1 MKCPNCSAEWYLSE
15 KIHTHLRTC
24 PFCGTSLQC
33 SHDKVLSTMDDV
45 LCEIIRRFGTDILRD
60 GRKTV
65 AVFSDLAPQL
75 RKERLLLT
83 YLIQFDGNQKL
94 LEVKNLEKSMQRA
107 SYLKVVQY
115 LAEEQFVAQTAA
127 ESVCLSFL
135 KAIGVTIENPVCER
149 VTTATS
155 PVIKKPFSQPNK
167 ETGTMPAKQPMSRPS
182 APISPR
188 RDQPKIGD
196 YQQYMKILEDY
207 FLQNGQGKLSYQQIH
222 AFVSVN
228 KLDKDWKI
236 TCADVE
242 KDLSK
247 VYAKYSVVLSSV
259 KQAVTP
265 SYRIGRGIHTYK
277 EYMDELEQL
286 YIRNGKT
293 MLSSAQIADFLSK
306 HDLNCRFSIVMS
318 DVETD
323 LATIAGKYKTQYVGL
338 HNILQNKMAQTQAGL
353 TGILRKRLT
362 GKEPTRGGQ
371 LNKKSHIEQQ

>member
-1 MKCPNCSAEWYLSE
+1 MKCPNCSAEWYLPE
-15 KIHTHLRTC
+15 QIHTNLSMC

-33 SHDKVLSTMDDV
+33 GSSKAFSTMDDV

-60 GRKTV
+60 GRKIV

-75 RKERLLLT
+75 RKERLLLN
-83 YLIQFDGNQKL
+83 YLVQFDGNLKL
-94 LEVKNLEKSMQRA
+94 LEVKNLEKSMQRS

-115 LAEEQFVAQTAA
+115 LTEEQFVAQTAA

-135 KAIGVTIENPVCER
+135 KAIGVTIESSVSER
-149 VTTATS
+149 VTTDTS
-155 PVIKKPFSQPNK
+155 PVIKKPFSKSNK
-167 ETGTMPAKQPMSRPS
+167 ETGTMPAKQPMNRPS
-182 APISPR
+182 VPISPR

-196 YQQYMKILEDY
+196 YQQYMKVLEDY
-207 FLQNGQGKLSYQQIH
+207 FLQNGKVRLSYQQIQ

-247 VYAKYSVVLSSV
+247 VYAKYPVVPPSAT
-259 KQAVTP
+259 QAVKP
-265 SYRIGRGIHTYK
+265 SYRAGRSIHTYK

-293 MLSSAQIADFLSK
+293 ILSSVQIADFLSK
-306 HDLNCRFSIVMS
+306 HDLKRRFGIVMS

-323 LATIAGKYKTQYVGL
+323 LATIADKYKKQYVRL
-338 HNILQNKMAQTQAGL
+338 HNILQNKSVQTQAGL
-353 TGILRKRLT
+353 TGILRK
-362 GKEPTRGGQ
+362 KIGG
-371 LNKKSHIEQQ
+371 